1 MASADSIQLV
11 KEFLTSLQPRS
22 SGKPVPRAE
31 LLTED
36 AIFQTLGKIEGRDAV
51 IERMAGEAGGQPYRV
66 MEWSEPEPDG
76 AEVRITGRMPAGPAK
91 GGVIITFRF
100 AGKRISA
107 VLQQP
112 LPGVPT
118 PATPLKL
125 TPEIKALVDSASV
138 DGFPMAVAYVDE
150 GGQPILSFRGSTQ
163 AFSDTQLAIWVRNSD
178 GNFLNSVEK
187 NPRLALMYRN
197 TRTRALYQFQG
208 RAHVSTDAAAREQIY
223 TKMNQGERNHDY
235 AHKGVALIIDLDRVE
250 GWAGVGPD
258 GQLGKIRM
266 LSEAG
271 K

>member
-1 MASADSIQLV
+1 MAGADSIKLV
-11 KEFLTSLQPRS
+11 KDFLASLRPGS
-22 SGKPVPRAE
+22 DGKPAPRAE
-31 LLTED
+31 LLAED

-51 IERMAGEAGGQPYRV
+51 IERMAGDGGQPYRV
-66 MEWSEPEPDG
+66 MEWGEPEVDG
-76 AEVRITGRMPAGPAK
+76 ADVRITGRMPAGSAM

-125 TPEIKALVDSASV
+125 TPEIKAMVDSASP
-138 DGFPMAVAYVDE
+138 DGFPMTVAHVDA
-150 GGQPILSFRGSTQ
+150 GGQPIISFRGSTQ

-178 GNFLNSVEK
+178 GNFLNSVAG

-197 TRTRALYQFQG
+197 AKTRALYQFQG
-208 RAHVSTDAAAREQIY
+208 RAHVSTDTAARERIHA
-223 TKMNQGERNHDY
+223 KMSQMEKNHDY
-235 AHKGVALIIDLDRVE
+235 AHTGVALIIDLDRVE

-258 GQLGKIRM
+258 GQLGKVRM
-266 LSEAG
+266 LREAG

>member
-11 KEFLTSLQPRS
+11 KDFLASLRPGS
-22 SGKPVPRAE
+22 NGKPAPRAD

-51 IERMAGEAGGQPYRV
+51 IERMAGEASGQPYRV

-76 AEVRITGRMPAGPAK
+76 ADVRITGRMPAGSAMA
-91 GGVIITFRF
+91 GVIITFRF
-100 AGKRISA
+100 AGNRISA

-112 LPGVPT
+112 LPGAPT

-125 TPEIKALVDSASV
+125 TPEIKALVGSAQME
-138 DGFPMAVAYVDE
+138 GFPMVVAHVDE
-150 GGQPILSFRGSTQ
+150 SGQPILSFRGSTQ

-178 GNFLNSVEK
+178 GNFLNSVAK

-197 TRTRALYQFQG
+197 ARTRALYQFQG
-208 RAHVSTDAAAREQIY
+208 RAHVSTDAAARAQVY
-223 TKMNQGERNHDY
+223 QTMNQGERNHDY
-235 AHKGVALIIDLDRVE
+235 ARSGAALIIDLERVE
-250 GWAGVGPD
+250 GWAGMGPD
-258 GQLGKIRM
+258 GQVGKIRM
-266 LSEAG
+266 LREAG